1 MAGWTIELDAAGAV
15 VEGRTVKAAGAVKDE
30 NGAAVEG
37 YETHAFA
44 VDLLQVRSVME
55 AEEMTAEEALEAL
68 LTKELRALK
77 ESSGGAVRVFSAI
90 PASFA
95 GFEGKVVGSEVK
107 DLRGARA

>member
-15 VEGRTVKAAGAVKDE
+15 IEGRTVKAAGAVKNE

-37 YETHAFA
+37 YEKHAFA
-44 VDLLQVRSVME
+44 ADLQQVRHLME
-55 AEEMTAEEALEAL
+55 EEEMTAEEALEAL

-77 ESSGGAVRVFSAI
+77 ESSGGAARAFSSV

-95 GFEGKVVGSEVK
+95 GFEGKIVGSEVK
-107 DLRGARA
+107 DLRGARV